1 MLRFVGRAAAAGVIA
16 LLSFV
21 GAPALAQTIP
31 LTGGTYSQDFDT
43 LSNTAGSTTNS
54 TLPTGWLLTETGGGA
69 RDNEQYAV
77 DTGGSNTGDTYS
89 YGVAGSTERAFGS
102 LRSGTLISVIGACFT
117 NSTGSTLTSLAVAYT
132 GEEWRLGTAART
144 DRIDFQY
151 SLDATSLT
159 TGTWVDE
166 NALDFITPNTAT
178 TGAKI
183 GNDAANRTALSA
195 TLGGLSIGNGAT
207 FCLRWS
213 DSDASGAD
221 DGLAIDDFSI
231 NTGGVAVPALAV
243 NDVIIIEGDSGTSIA
258 YFGFGLSQAAG
269 PGGVTFDYATADG
282 TAVAGSD
289 YVAASGTV
297 TIPEGSNSTVVGI
310 VINGDT
316 TPEASETFFVNL
328 GNVTGAV
335 VADAQGLGTIEN
347 DDVAVVQIHDIQG
360 NGLTSPLNGATVTTE
375 GIVTALKFN
384 NGFFL
389 QTADGSVDADP
400 NTSQGIFV
408 FTSTAPPATAAV
420 GNRVRVTGTVTEFTP
435 TTNLNQ
441 LSITEIVSV
450 TAIQVL
456 STGNALPAPVDLTA
470 ADFSAAS
477 TPGTAEKY
485 EGMRV
490 RIAQALVVS
499 GSDGNISE
507 SSANSSTTGVFH
519 VVLPTVQRPFRETGI
534 GILDTFPI
542 PGGKTPPRFDTNQE
556 RLMVRS
562 RGQIGAT
569 ALALNAE
576 AQISDMTG
584 VMDYFSGTW
593 ALLPDA
599 GSGTA
604 TGGKTPT
611 AVADAGPE
619 DVTIGGFNLL
629 RFFDEINDSNGAAT
643 LTAAALD
650 KRLTKTSLAICDFVK
665 APDILGVVEVENL
678 RVLGLLADRINAT
691 CARAPQYVPYLVQG
705 NDVGGINVGFLV
717 STRLVGANPRVE
729 VLEVTQFGKDT
740 VFTNPNGST
749 SLLNDRPPLLLRAIV
764 HGDGGATYPVTAIV
778 NHLRSLNGIDDTAA
792 GSSGWPT
799 EGDRV
804 RAKRLQQAVFL
815 ADLVQARQVADPAE
829 RIILLGD
836 FNAFEFSDG
845 YADVMGVI
853 RGNAAP
859 ENEVIAYAPS
869 PITRPLIDGSELIP
883 AAADR
888 YSYVFEGSAQT
899 LDHVVLNEP
908 MIMDAADI
916 VVDHARINADFGV
929 HNYGVAGNAIR
940 VSDHD
945 PVRVAITVAA
955 FRSMDLVAGAA
966 ALTPNVNF
974 GETASFDASIRND
987 GPSEGGP
994 VSIAMVFDALVTPAV
1009 SPPGAEWTCAAPTQ
1023 TASTTT
1029 VTCTA
1034 ASLVA
1039 GIPANF
1045 LIDVPTTDPTLVN
1058 RSLRMD
1064 VAVSSTIEDPANANN
1079 QASATVNVEAFAD
1092 MEVTAG
1098 GPAGPIQVGGTA
1110 NFTADVNNAGPLAAP
1125 FASLAL
1131 VFDALVAPTVTAP
1144 AGWTCAAPVQDATT
1158 TTVTCTIPS
1167 LASGNGGQFAIA
1179 IPTAGP
1185 QQSDWTLQMAAAVS
1199 SQLPDPDNK
1208 DNTAIATAQIE
1219 VYADLDAILATST
1232 PTIDPGQT
1240 AQLTAQLTN
1249 NGPASV
1255 ANVAG
1260 TFTFNALVAPTVTAP
1275 AGWAC
1280 AAPTQAANSTSV
1292 VCTAASLAA
1301 GAQPQFAIGFVAG
1314 PALADSSVTVT
1325 ATMSSAV
1332 ADPFPGNNQ
1341 ASATV
1346 NVRAF
1351 ADADLAIT
1359 ATTGTPGVVIGGTA
1373 AYVVTVRNN
1382 GPATSATANVGLSFN
1397 AVVSPTVAAPAG
1409 WTCGAP
1415 VQTATTT
1422 TVTCST
1428 TDFAASASAQ
1438 FNASFVAG
1446 AALDG
1451 RTVTLT
1457 ATASSS
1463 ETDPV
1468 AGNNQASASVQVASS
1483 ADLSVRMIGRSERA
1497 GVFLLSVNNA
1507 GPGTAQAPTLT
1518 LTGNMLPRN
1527 VVLVPAA
1534 GWTCTTTAV
1543 GTGFRSVCNAS
1554 GPLAAGADA
1563 YFGLALAGRGPQ
1575 SVTVTATVASTTA
1588 DPNTANNT
1596 ASRVVR
1602 GNGLPLQCVH
1612 RYCQK

>member
-1 MLRFVGRAAAAGVIA
+1 MLRFVGRAAVAGVIA
-16 LLSFV
+16 LLSFA

-69 RDNEQYAV
+69 RDNEQYGV
-77 DTGGSNTGDTYS
+77 DTGSSNTGDTYS
-89 YGVAGSTERAFGS
+89 YGASGSTERAFGS
-102 LRSGTLISVIGACFT
+102 LRSGTLASVIGACFT
-117 NSTGSTLTSLAVAYT
+117 NATGNTLTSLAVAYT

-207 FCLRWS
+207 FCLRWN

-243 NDVIIIEGDSGTSIA
+243 NDVTIIEGDSGTSTA
-258 YFGFGLSQAAG
+258 FFGFGLSQPAG

-282 TAVAGSD
+282 TAIAGSD
-289 YVAASGTV
+289 YVAASGTA

-310 VINGDT
+310 TINGDT
-316 TPEASETFFVNL
+316 TPEANETFFVNI

-335 VADAQGLGTIEN
+335 LADAQGLGTIEN

-360 NGLTSPLNGATVTTE
+360 NGLTSPINGATVTTE

-389 QTADGSVDADP
+389 QSTAPDADP
-400 NTSQGIFV
+400 NTSEGIFV

-420 GNRVRVTGTVTEFTP
+420 GNRIRVTGTVTEFTP
-435 TTNLNQ
+435 STNLNQ

-456 STGNALPAPVDLTA
+456 STGNPLPAPVDLTA

-477 TPGTAEKY
+477 VPGTAEKY

-490 RIAQALVVS
+490 RIAEARVVS

-519 VVLPTVQRPFRETGI
+519 VVLPTVQRPFREAGI
-534 GILDTFPI
+534 GILDNFPI

-562 RGQIGAT
+562 RGQVGAT
-569 ALALNAE
+569 SLALDAD
-576 AQISDMTG
+576 AQIADMTG

-593 ALLPDA
+593 ALLPDV

-717 STRLVGANPRVE
+717 STRVVGTNPRVE

-764 HGDGGATYPVTAIV
+764 HGNGGATYPVTAIV

-815 ADLVQARQVADPAE
+815 AELVQARQVADPAE

-859 ENEVIAYAPS
+859 ENQVIAYAPS

-945 PVRVAITVAA
+945 PVRVAISVAS

-966 ALTPNVNF
+966 ALTANVNL
-974 GETASFDASIRND
+974 GDIASFDASIRND

-1045 LIDVPTTDPTLVN
+1045 MVEVPTTDPTLAN

-1064 VAVSSTIEDPANANN
+1064 VAVSSTIEDPSNANN
-1079 QASATVNVEAFAD
+1079 QASASVNVEAFAD
-1092 MEVTAG
+1092 MEVAAG

-1110 NFTADVNNAGPLAAP
+1110 NFTADVNNAGPQAAP

-1131 VFDALVAPTVTAP
+1131 VFDALIAPTVTAP

-1158 TTVTCTIPS
+1158 TTVTCTIAG
-1167 LASGNGGQFAIA
+1167 LASGSGGQFGIA
-1179 IPTAGP
+1179 VPTAGP

-1199 SQLPDPDNK
+1199 SQLPDPDDK
-1208 DNTAIATAQIE
+1208 DNTAIATAQID
-1219 VYADLDAILATST
+1219 VYADLDAIIATST

-1240 AQLTAQLTN
+1240 AQLTSSLTN

-1255 ANVAG
+1255 ANVTG
-1260 TFTFNALVAPTVTAP
+1260 TFTINALVAPTVNAP
-1275 AGWAC
+1275 AGWTC
-1280 AAPTQAANSTSV
+1280 AAATQTATSTSV

-1325 ATMSSAV
+1325 AAMSAAV

-1341 ASATV
+1341 ASAIV
-1346 NVRAF
+1346 NVRALD
-1351 ADADLAIT
+1351 DADLAI
-1359 ATTGTPGVVIGGTA
+1359 AAVAGTPSIGIGGTA
-1373 AYVVTVRNN
+1373 AYVVTVANN
-1382 GPATSATANVGLSFN
+1382 GSGPATATNVVLSFN
-1397 AVVSPTVAAPAG
+1397 AAISPTVAAPAG
-1409 WTCGAP
+1409 WTCAAP
-1415 VQTATTT
+1415 VQTTTT
-1422 TVTCST
+1422 TVACST

-1457 ATASSS
+1457 ATVSSS
-1463 ETDPV
+1463 TTDPV
-1468 AGNNQASASVQVASS
+1468 AGNNQASASVQIASS

-1497 GVFLLSVNNA
+1497 GVFLLAVNNA
-1507 GPGTAQAPTLT
+1507 GPSAAQTPSLT

-1575 SVTVTATVASTTA
+1575 AVTVTATVASTTA

-1602 GNGLPLQCVH
+1602 SNGLPLQCVH

>member
-1 MLRFVGRAAAAGVIA
+1 MLRFVGRAAVAGVIA
-16 LLSFV
+16 LLSFA

-69 RDNEQYAV
+69 RDNEQYGV
-77 DTGGSNTGDTYS
+77 DTGSSNTGDTYS

-102 LRSGTLISVIGACFT
+102 LRSGTLVSVIGACFT
-117 NSTGSTLTSLAVAYT
+117 NSTGNTLTSLAVAYT

-144 DRIDFQY
+144 DRMDFQY

-159 TGTWVDE
+159 TGTWIDE

-207 FCLRWS
+207 FCIRWN

-243 NDVIIIEGDSGTSIA
+243 NDVTLIEGDSGTSTA
-258 YFGFGLSQAAG
+258 FFGFGLSQPAG
-269 PGGVTFDYATADG
+269 PGGVTIDYATADG
-282 TAVAGSD
+282 TATAGSD

-310 VINGDT
+310 TINGDT
-316 TPEASETFFVNL
+316 TPEANETFFVNL
-328 GNVTGAV
+328 SNVTGAV

-347 DDVAVVQIHDIQG
+347 DDVSVVQIHDIQG
-360 NGLTSPLNGATVTTE
+360 NGLTSPINGATVTTE

-389 QTADGSVDADP
+389 QSTAPDADP
-400 NTSQGIFV
+400 NTSEGIFV

-420 GNRVRVTGTVTEFTP
+420 GNRIRVTGTVTEFTP
-435 TTNLNQ
+435 TSNLNQ

-456 STGNALPAPVDLTA
+456 STGNPLPAPVDLTA

-490 RIAQALVVS
+490 RIAEARVVS

-534 GILDTFPI
+534 GILDSFPI

-562 RGQIGAT
+562 RGQVGAT
-569 ALALNAE
+569 SLALDAD
-576 AQISDMTG
+576 AQIADMTG

-593 ALLPDA
+593 ALLPDV

-611 AVADAGPE
+611 AVADAGPD

-691 CARAPQYVPYLVQG
+691 CARAPLYVPYLVQG

-749 SLLNDRPPLLLRAIV
+749 SLLNDRPPLMLRAIV
-764 HGDGGATYPVTAIV
+764 HGNGGATYPVTAIV

-799 EGDRV
+799 DGDRV

-853 RGNAAP
+853 RGDAAP

-888 YSYVFEGSAQT
+888 YSYVFAGNAQT

-945 PVRVAITVAA
+945 PVRVAISVAA
-955 FRSMDLVAGAA
+955 FNNADLGISATAAPATVHVGGTATYTVTANNAGPGTAASASVA
-966 ALTPNVNF
+966 L
-974 GETASFDASIRND
+974 
-987 GPSEGGP
+987 
-994 VSIAMVFDALVTPAV
+994 VFDAVVAPNVTAPA
-1009 SPPGAEWTCAAPTQ
+1009 GWTCAAPVQ
-1023 TASTTT
+1023 TATTTTITCTVAEFANGGSAVFTADVVADAGLVGRSLVLQTAVASTTT
-1029 VTCTA
+1029 
-1034 ASLVA
+1034 
-1039 GIPANF
+1039 
-1045 LIDVPTTDPTLVN
+1045 
-1058 RSLRMD
+1058 
-1064 VAVSSTIEDPANANN
+1064 DPANGNN
-1079 QASATVNVEAFAD
+1079 EATASVAVIAEADLAVTASA
-1092 MEVTAG
+1092 G
-1098 GPAGPIQVGGTA
+1098 GTIDVGGSA
-1110 NFTADVNNAGPLAAP
+1110 SFTVVAGNNGPDAAQ
-1125 FASLAL
+1125 FASVAL
-1131 VFDALVAPTVTAP
+1131 VFDALVSPAVTAP

-1158 TTVTCTIPS
+1158 TTVTCTTS
-1167 LASGNGGQFAIA
+1167 VFENGGSASFTANVPAGAELGGRSLTLATAVASQFTDPNGANNQA
-1179 IPTAGP
+1179 VA
-1185 QQSDWTLQMAAAVS
+1185 SVAVNAAADLAAAV
-1199 SQLPDPDNK
+1199 
-1208 DNTAIATAQIE
+1208 TA
-1219 VYADLDAILATST
+1219 S
-1232 PTIDPGQT
+1232 
-1240 AQLTAQLTN
+1240 
-1249 NGPASV
+1249 PASIPV
-1255 ANVAG
+1255 
-1260 TFTFNALVAPTVTAP
+1260 
-1275 AGWAC
+1275 
-1280 AAPTQAANSTSV
+1280 
-1292 VCTAASLAA
+1292 
-1301 GAQPQFAIGFVAG
+1301 
-1314 PALADSSVTVT
+1314 
-1325 ATMSSAV
+1325 
-1332 ADPFPGNNQ
+1332 
-1341 ASATV
+1341 
-1346 NVRAF
+1346 
-1351 ADADLAIT
+1351 
-1359 ATTGTPGVVIGGTA
+1359 GGTA
-1373 AYVVTVRNN
+1373 AYVVTATNN
-1382 GPATSATANVGLSFN
+1382 GANAATAVNVALSFD
-1397 AVVSPTVAAPAG
+1397 ALVSPTVAAPAG
-1409 WTCGAP
+1409 WTCAAP
-1415 VQTATTT
+1415 TQTGTATN
-1422 TVTCST
+1422 VACSAT
-1428 TDFAASASAQ
+1428 GLAASAFVQ

-1451 RTVTLT
+1451 RSVRLT
-1457 ATASSS
+1457 ATVSAAQ
-1463 ETDPV
+1463 TDPV
-1468 AGNNQASASVQVASS
+1468 STNNQASASVQVASS

-1497 GVFLLSVNNA
+1497 GVFLLAVNNA
-1507 GPGTAQAPTLT
+1507 GPSAAQAPTLT

-1543 GTGFRSVCNAS
+1543 GTGFSSVCNAS

-1563 YFGLALAGRGPQ
+1563 YFGLVLAGRGPQ
-1575 SVTVTATVASTTA
+1575 AVTVTATVASTTA

-1602 GNGLPLQCVH
+1602 SNGLPLQCVH